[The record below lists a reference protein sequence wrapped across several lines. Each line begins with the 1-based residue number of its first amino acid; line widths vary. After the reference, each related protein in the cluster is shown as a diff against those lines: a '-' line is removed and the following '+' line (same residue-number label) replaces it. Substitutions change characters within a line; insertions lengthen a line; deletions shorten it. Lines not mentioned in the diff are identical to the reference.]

1 MKANGYGIKLSECKN
16 GILVEN
22 EFDSRVGMI
31 IGITEYEAEYCKFPV
46 PLIQWQDGTTHA
58 MNPDHLCL
66 YED

>member
-1 MKANGYGIKLSECKN
+1 MKANGYGMKLSECKF

-22 EFDSRVGMI
+22 EFDIRVGMI
-31 IGITEYEAEYCKFPV
+31 IGITQYTTEQGTFPV

-58 MNPDHLCL
+58 MNPDHLRL

>member
-1 MKANGYGIKLSECKN
+1 MNANGWGMKLSECKF

-31 IGITEYEAEYCKFPV
+31 IGITQYTTEEDAFPV

-58 MNPDHLCL
+58 MNPNHLCL